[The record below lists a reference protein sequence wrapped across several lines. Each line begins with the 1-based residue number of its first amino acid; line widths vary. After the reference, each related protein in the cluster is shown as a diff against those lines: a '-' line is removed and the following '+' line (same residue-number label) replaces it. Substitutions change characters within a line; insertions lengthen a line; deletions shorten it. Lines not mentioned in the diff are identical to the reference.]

1 MATLKLF
8 KDEYPDDLDFLDV
21 VEVLSESEVVNFSLD
36 LKDSQRDKLGEFF
49 NRDGVKYKFAER
61 YVKLL
66 SSEHPVPD
74 WVYKIRE
81 WIG

>member
-1 MATLKLF
+1 
-8 KDEYPDDLDFLDV
+8 
-21 VEVLSESEVVNFSLD
+21 VLS
-36 LKDSQRDKLGEFF
+36 LGERDLFHREALSDGGRKVRF
-49 NRDGVKYKFAER
+49 YPTGADQAAVAGFMQRFLNCDGVKYKFAER